1 MLKTV
6 AVLIAGELYLLP
18 VPATPIT
25 ADVPGLA
32 DVKAMLA
39 QHSDDASGVCGAV
52 CVDFAA
58 TGPFQIADDGGND
71 VRADVADAVRRGSTG

>member
-18 VPATPIT
+18 VPAAPVA

-32 DVKAMLA
+32 EVKAMLA
-39 QHSDDASGVCGAV
+39 GHSDEASGVCGAV
-52 CVDFAA
+52 CVDFAPS
-58 TGPFQIADDGGND
+58 GPFAIADDGGND
-71 VRADVADAVRRGSTG
+71 VRADVADAVRRGTTG

>member
-1 MLKTV
+1 MLKTL

-18 VPATPIT
+18 VPATPVT

-39 QHSDDASGVCGAV
+39 RHTDDASGVCGAV

-58 TGPFQIADDGGND
+58 TGSFQIADDGGND
-71 VRADVADAVRRGSTG
+71 VKYNVAKAVMGGTS